1 MIARR
6 VARACATAACLACV
20 GLSAAFAQTPAGG
33 VEGQLLQRQ
42 QYQDELLLRQRQ
54 FQERLDPSLTPAQRQ
69 EVDRRQFEQSQ
80 RQRQQHDE
88 QIQRHLQL
96 EQVLPQMPEA
106 RQQEQLQLEQQRS
119 SRERE
124 ELLRQPDP

>member
-1 MIARR
+1 M
-6 VARACATAACLACV
+6 
-20 GLSAAFAQTPAGG
+20 
-33 VEGQLLQRQ
+33 LQRQ

-54 FQERLDPSLTPAQRQ
+54 FQERLDPALTPAQRQ
-69 EVDRRQFEQSQ
+69 EVERRQFDQTQ

-88 QIQRHLQL
+88 RIQRHLQL

-124 ELLRQPDP
+124 ESLRQPDPWTCN